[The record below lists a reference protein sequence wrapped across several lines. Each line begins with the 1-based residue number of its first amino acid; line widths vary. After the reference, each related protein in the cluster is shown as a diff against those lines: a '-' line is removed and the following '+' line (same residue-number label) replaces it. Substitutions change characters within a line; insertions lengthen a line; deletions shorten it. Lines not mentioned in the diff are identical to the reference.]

1 MTKAR
6 YYIRGK
12 VQGVGYR
19 PYIMKEVIKREGLN
33 GIADNYKKDS
43 VEVLLEG
50 EEDGIVDFYDFLK
63 KEENKPQ
70 EAEVKEIS
78 ELEFFNSTSIH
89 VPKAS
94 EYSQALTFEQLGK
107 GIPILK
113 EIYRSIEGTN
123 ENIKGMSTRI
133 EGMDENIQG
142 MSTRIEGM
150 DENIKEMNESI
161 KGMDE
166 KLDKLPERIAKELK
180 EVLK

>member
-1 MTKAR
+1 
-6 YYIRGK
+6 
-12 VQGVGYR
+12 
-19 PYIMKEVIKREGLN
+19 MKEVIKREGLN
-33 GIADNYKKDS
+33 GIADNYKEDS

-50 EEDGIVDFYDFLK
+50 EENKIVDFYDFLK
-63 KEENKPQ
+63 KEENKPR

-78 ELEFFNSTSIH
+78 ELEFFNSISIH

-133 EGMDENIQG
+133 EGMNENIEG

-150 DENIKEMNESI
+150 DENIKGMREEMWE
-161 KGMDE
+161 GF
-166 KLDKLPERIAKELK
+166 DKLPERIAKELK
-180 EVLK
+180 EILR